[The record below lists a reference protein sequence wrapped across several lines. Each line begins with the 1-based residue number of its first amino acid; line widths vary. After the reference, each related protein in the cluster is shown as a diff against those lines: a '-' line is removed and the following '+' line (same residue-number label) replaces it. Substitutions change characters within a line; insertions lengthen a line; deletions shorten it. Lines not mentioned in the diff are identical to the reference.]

1 MIKNSADLQ
10 HISKPMKPTD
20 NINPDTDFACYFA
33 ENGKPANAWAIGPE
47 IELFGFT
54 RDTLERIKPVQVQA
68 IIEGFSEEI
77 AESAQENGFLVEA
90 TLKDKSRITLEPG
103 GQIEF
108 SGAPQQSLIEI
119 ERTLENYVS
128 RLKAIGDRLGIIFI
142 AAGFD
147 PLRKLEEQQW
157 ISKSR
162 YDIMRP
168 YLAQRGKRAWDM
180 MCRTSAIQVN
190 LDYSDLEDLAKKFSL
205 ATRLAPVAAAMFAN
219 SPFADGKLSGYKSTR
234 YAAWLETDS
243 DRTGAALC
251 AIDGDFSIARFV
263 DYVKCVPMFF
273 IRRKGK
279 LINLAGYNFKEFLA
293 RGAHGYTPILQDFT
307 DHLSTI
313 FTEARLKPYIEQRS
327 MDCGNIAQMMMAM
340 AFWKGLLYDRDAL
353 DEALQ
358 IAPKMNHEQY
368 AALQLEV
375 ARHGLQAK
383 RNEIGVYDLA
393 KAAIEIAAAGLKRL
407 APEEGFYLDAL
418 KEDVATRKSC
428 PADFLITM
436 FHRKDGVSAISEN
449 GNIRQA
455 MEYMKIKEHGL
466 LMAGNV

>member
-1 MIKNSADLQ
+1 
-10 HISKPMKPTD
+10 MKPTD
-20 NINPDTDFACYFA
+20 IINTDTDFARYFT

-47 IELFGFT
+47 VELFGFT
-54 RDTLERIKPVQVQA
+54 RDTLERIKPAQVQA
-68 IIEGFSEEI
+68 LIEGFSEEI
-77 AESAQENGFLVEA
+77 AESVVENGFIVEA

-108 SGAPQQSLIEI
+108 SGMPQQSLLEI
-119 ERTLENYVS
+119 ERTLESYVS
-128 RLKAIGDRLGIIFI
+128 RLKAIGERLGIIFI

-190 LDYSDLEDLAKKFSL
+190 LDYSDIEDLAKKFSL

-234 YAAWLETDS
+234 YAAWLETDP
-243 DRTGAALC
+243 DRTGAADC
-251 AIDGDFSIARFV
+251 AIDGDFSIERFV

-273 IRRKGK
+273 IRREGR
-279 LINLAGYNFKEFLA
+279 LINLAGYDFKKFLA
-293 RGAHGYTPILQDFT
+293 QGAQGYTPILQDFT

-327 MDCGNIAQMMMAM
+327 MDCGSIAQIMMAM
-340 AFWKGLLYDRDAL
+340 AFWKGLMYDPYAL
-353 DEALQ
+353 NEALK
-358 IAPKMNHEQY
+358 IAPKMNQEQY

-375 ARHGLQAK
+375 ARHGLQA
-383 RNEIGVYDLA
+383 RLGEISVYELA
-393 KAAIEIAAAGLKRL
+393 KAAIEIAEAGLKRL
-407 APEEGFYLDAL
+407 APEEGYYLEALREDA
-418 KEDVATRKSC
+418 AIRQSC
-428 PADFLITM
+428 PADDLITR
-436 FHRKDGVSAISEN
+436 FSRKDEVFARPWNGDIRKAIEW
-449 GNIRQA
+449 
-455 MEYMKIKEHGL
+455 MEIGEHGL
-466 LMAGNV
+466 LMAGNA